1 MNSVIHRDYQI
12 SSSVQIAMYDNR
24 FEIPSLDS
32 IYGFITLEE
41 ALRGYYSIRNKNTTR
56 ILEKVEVLVA

>member
-1 MNSVIHRDYQI
+1 
-12 SSSVQIAMYDNR
+12 MYDNR

-41 ALRGYYSIRNKNTTR
+41 ALRGYYSIRNKNITR
-56 ILEKVEVLVA
+56 ILEKIEVLVA